1 MLIRSDYFFSHLLYY
16 SADDDISRFASCW
29 EHCSTD
35 VAIDFVFCLIVVV
48 DFADDFVGDD
58 GVVVVGLQS
67 YTVVYWNSQF
77 SD

>member
-16 SADDDISRFASCW
+16 SAVDDISRFASCW

-35 VAIDFVFCLIVVV
+35 VPIVFVFCLIVV

-58 GVVVVGLQS
+58 GVVVVALQS